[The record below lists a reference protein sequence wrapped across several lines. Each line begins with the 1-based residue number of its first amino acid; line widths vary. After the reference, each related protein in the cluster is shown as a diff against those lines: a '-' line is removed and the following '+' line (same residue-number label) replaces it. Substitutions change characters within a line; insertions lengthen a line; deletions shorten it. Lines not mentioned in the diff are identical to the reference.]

1 MELQGK
7 VIAVLPE
14 RSGVSARGEWK
25 AQSFV
30 IETHEQYPKKLCFDV
45 FGADRLAQFNIQSGE
60 ELLVSFDIDAHE
72 YQGRWFN
79 SVRAWNVQRIDP
91 NAVAGAMGG
100 MQPGA
105 AAFPPMG
112 AAPMGAAPA
121 AAPAGA
127 TAPFPASQPAAPAQG
142 GSADDLPF

>member
-14 RSGVSARGEWK
+14 RSGTSARGEWK

-30 IETHEQYPKKLCFDV
+30 IETHENYPKKLVFDV

-72 YQGRWFN
+72 YQGRWYN
-79 SVRAWNVQRIDP
+79 SVRAWNIQRVDP

-100 MQPGA
+100 VQPGMQP
-105 AAFPPMG
+105 FPPMG
-112 AAPMGAAPA
+112 APAPAPAPA
-121 AAPAGA
+121 AAPAADAG
-127 TAPFPASQPAAPAQG
+127 Q
-142 GSADDLPF
+142 SADDLPF

>member
-1 MELQGK
+1 MD
-7 VIAVLPE
+7 
-14 RSGVSARGEWK
+14 
-25 AQSFV
+25 
-30 IETHEQYPKKLCFDV
+30 KKLCFDV

-121 AAPAGA
+121 AAPAAGA

>member
-25 AQSFV
+25 AQSF
-30 IETHEQYPKKLCFDV
+30 
-45 FGADRLAQFNIQSGE
+45 ADRLAQFNIQSGE
-60 ELLVSFDIDAHE
+60 ELLVSFDLDAHE
-72 YQGRWFN
+72 YNGRWFN

-121 AAPAGA
+121 AAPAAGA